1 MTRFAVATISLTVL
15 MVSFAVAQ
23 EIPSKVQVFAGY
35 SLVHADYGNLNGTI
49 VDQDLRQPGGTFG
62 LTGNYSGWSG
72 EGQYNATRWIG
83 IAGDVGGR
91 YGTPFTTPGDHSAR
105 GLPAFTAYSFLAG
118 PVISYRTKSKI
129 TPYAHALFGVERA
142 SLAASTITGT
152 STAVNSSATSYDDFT
167 MALGAG
173 LDYKLNQRFSVRP
186 AQLDWY
192 HTSLDLNKFYGSA
205 FNEIGTFKG
214 LTNHENNLRFSAGV
228 VARF

>member
-62 LTGNYSGWSG
+62 LTGNYNGWSA

-91 YGTPFTTPGDHSAR
+91 YGTPFTTPGDNSAR

-152 STAVNSSATSYDDFT
+152 ETAVNSSATSYDDFT

-173 LDYKLNQRFSVRP
+173 LDYKLTQRFSVRP

-192 HTSLDLNKFYGSA
+192 HTSLDLNKFFGSA
-205 FNEIGTFKG
+205 YGVGLFQG
-214 LTNHENNLRFSAGV
+214 LTTHESNLRFSAGV

>member
-1 MTRFAVATISLTVL
+1 MTRFTVATIALTVL

-49 VDQDLRQPGGTFG
+49 VDQDLLQPGGTFG
-62 LTGNYSGWSG
+62 LTGNYNGWSA

-91 YGTPFTTPGDHSAR
+91 YGTPFTTPNNSSAR
-105 GLPAFTAYSFLAG
+105 GLPPFTGYSFLAG

-129 TPYAHALFGVERA
+129 TPYAHALFGLERD
-142 SLAASTITGT
+142 SLAESTITGT
-152 STAVNSSATSYDDFT
+152 HTAVNSSATSYDDFT
-167 MALGAG
+167 MAFGAG
-173 LDYKLNQRFSVRP
+173 VDYKLNQRFSVRP

-192 HTSLDLNKFYGSA
+192 RTSLDLNKFFGSA
-205 FNEIGTFKG
+205 YGVGLFKG
-214 LTNHENNLRFSAGV
+214 LTTHENNLRFSAGI

>member
-1 MTRFAVATISLTVL
+1 MTRFAVATIFLTVM

-23 EIPSKVQVFAGY
+23 EMPPKVQVFAGY

-62 LTGNYSGWSG
+62 LTGNYNGWSA
-72 EGQYNATRWIG
+72 EGQYNANRWVG

-91 YGTPFTTPGDHSAR
+91 YGTPFTTPRDSATR

-129 TPYAHALFGVERA
+129 TPYAHALFGFERA
-142 SLAASTITGT
+142 SMSASTITGIP
-152 STAVNSSATSYDDFT
+152 STVNVSSTSYDDFT
-167 MALGAG
+167 MALGG
-173 LDYKLNQRFSVRP
+173 GIDYKLTQRFSVRP

-205 FNEIGTFKG
+205 YDEIGVFKG
-214 LTNHENNLRFSAGV
+214 LATHESNLRFSAGV